1 MNWLDVVL
9 IALVVVGA
17 LIGMKRGL
25 LGTAFAATGML
36 VGWQLAGQLSDD
48 LGGMIHLSLASDKW
62 ITIAS
67 YVVIMALAT
76 ALASLSWRIVR
87 PILTI
92 ITLGVSTAVDRLGGL
107 AMGFILGIVIAGSL
121 ITILARL
128 TEDFELPNVSRVP
141 NAEQILNGQ
150 ETQQQIEEALVS
162 STIAPLFI
170 DITNRLPA
178 SALGFVPS
186 DFKVSFEILRGKM
199 TSQDDSSRTR

>member
-17 LIGMKRGL
+17 LVGMKRGL
-25 LGTAFAATGML
+25 LGTAFTATGML
-36 VGWQLAGQLSDD
+36 IGWQIAGQLSDD
-48 LGGMIHLSLASDKW
+48 LGGMIGESLASDKW
-62 ITIAS
+62 ITITA

-76 ALASLSWRIVR
+76 ALAGLSWRIVR

-121 ITILARL
+121 IIILARV
-128 TEDFELPNVSRVP
+128 TYDFELPDVSRLP
-141 NAEQILNGQ
+141 KAEQIPHVQ
-150 ETQQQIEEALVS
+150 ETQQYIEEALVS
-162 STIAPLFI
+162 STIAPVFI
-170 DITNRLPA
+170 DITDRLPA

-186 DFKVSFEILRGKM
+186 DFKVSFEILRGNM
-199 TSQDDSSRTR
+199 LEE